1 MFQFILKRL
10 FYGFLV
16 LFGVIVIVFFLFNV
30 LPGDPTRMMQGQRAD
45 MTSIEAVKK
54 ELGLD
59 KPLYIQFFN
68 YLNDISPVSL
78 HERFNSQSLLY
89 LNEKNYNPYV
99 KLFDIGSSKVL
110 VLKQP
115 YLRRSYQSQRKVS
128 DILYEAFPLTALLA
142 GSSML
147 IACVLGIGIGIV
159 TALKKDSIIDKL
171 SLVISVFGM
180 SLPSF
185 FAAILMAWIFAF
197 LLADVTHLSM
207 FGSLYSVD
215 NFGEGEYLD
224 LKNLILPAITLGIRP
239 LAIIIE
245 LTRSSFL
252 EVLSQDY
259 IRTARAK
266 GLSTFRIVFKHA
278 LKNAMNPVISSISGW
293 LASLLAGAVFVEYVF
308 DWKGIGVVMVDGL
321 EKFDFPVVMGT
332 LLFISVIL
340 VLINIF
346 VDIIYGVLD
355 PRIRVQ

>member
-1 MFQFILKRL
+1 VFQFILKRL

-30 LPGDPTRMMQGQRAD
+30 LPGDPARMMQGQRAD
-45 MTSIEAVKK
+45 IASIESVKK
-54 ELGLD
+54 EMGLD
-59 KPLYIQFFN
+59 RPLYIQFLN
-68 YLNDISPVSL
+68 YLNDISPISL
-78 HERFNSQSLLY
+78 YDKINTNSSLF
-89 LNEKNYNPYV
+89 LNEQNYKPFV
-99 KLFDIGSSKVL
+99 ILFKIGQSKVI

-128 DILYEAFPLTALLA
+128 DILSEAFPLTALLA
-142 GSSML
+142 GASML
-147 IACVLGIGIGIV
+147 FACLVGIGLGILA
-159 TALKKDSIIDKL
+159 ALKKDTFFDKI

-197 LLADVTHLSM
+197 LLSDITHLSM

-215 NFGEGEYLD
+215 NFGRGEYLD

-239 LAIIIE
+239 LAIIME

-266 GLSTFRIVFKHA
+266 GLSLYRIVFRHA
-278 LKNAMNPVISSISGW
+278 LKNALNPVISSISGW
-293 LASLLAGAVFVEYVF
+293 LASLLAGAVFIEYVF

-340 VLINIF
+340 VFINIF

>member
-1 MFQFILKRL
+1 M
-10 FYGFLV
+10 
-16 LFGVIVIVFFLFNV
+16 LFGVIVVVFFLFNV
-30 LPGDPTRMMQGQRAD
+30 LPGDPVRMMQGQRAD
-45 MTSIEAVKK
+45 IASIESVKK

-59 KPLYIQFFN
+59 KPLYLQFLN
-68 YLNDISPVSL
+68 YLNDISPVSV
-78 HERFNSQSLLY
+78 HERVNSNSLFY
-89 LNEKNYNPYV
+89 LNENNYKPFV
-99 KLFDIGSSKVL
+99 VLFRFGTSKVL

-128 DILYEAFPLTALLA
+128 EILSEAFPLTALLA
-142 GSSML
+142 GASML
-147 IACVLGIGIGIV
+147 IACVVGIGMGILA
-159 TALKKDSIIDKL
+159 ALKKDSFFDKL

-197 LLADVTHLSM
+197 LLSDFTHLSM

-239 LAIIIE
+239 LAIIVE
-245 LTRSSFL
+245 LTRSSLL
-252 EVLSQDY
+252 EVLTQDY

-266 GLSTFRIVFKHA
+266 GLSKFRIVFKHA
-278 LKNAMNPVISSISGW
+278 LKNALNPVISAISGW
-293 LASLLAGAVFVEYVF
+293 LASLMAGAVFVEYVF

-321 EKFDFPVVMGT
+321 EKFDFPVVMGA

-340 VLINIF
+340 VIINIF

>member
-1 MFQFILKRL
+1 MIQFIIKRL
-10 FYGFLV
+10 FYGLLV
-16 LFGVIVIVFFLFNV
+16 LFGVIVVVFFLFNV
-30 LPGDPTRMMQGQRAD
+30 LPGDPARMMQGQRAD
-45 MTSIEAVKK
+45 LASIDAVKK

-59 KPLYIQFFN
+59 RPLYKQFLN
-68 YLNDISPVSL
+68 YLNDISPVSV
-78 HERFNSQSLLY
+78 HEKLNSSSLLY
-89 LNEKNYNPYV
+89 LNEKKFHPFV
-99 KLFDIGSSKVL
+99 RLFNVGNSKVV

-128 DILYEAFPLTALLA
+128 EILSEAFPLTALLA
-142 GSSML
+142 GASML
-147 IACVLGIGIGIV
+147 IACVLGISIGILS
-159 TALKKDSIIDKL
+159 AIKKDGFFDKI

-197 LLADVTHLSM
+197 LLADITGLSM
-207 FGSLYSVD
+207 FGSLFSVD

-224 LKNLILPAITLGIRP
+224 IKNLILPAITLGIRP

-259 IRTARAK
+259 IRTAKAK
-266 GLSTFRIVFKHA
+266 GLSPFRIIYKHA
-278 LKNAMNPVISSISGW
+278 LKNALNPVISAISGW
-293 LASLLAGAVFVEYVF
+293 LASLMAGAVFVEYVF

-346 VDIIYGVLD
+346 VDIIYGVID